1 MARFSESSLVLHC
14 PPRVPHVLRN
24 VSPLDSSR
32 RPPYRGRFAP
42 SPTGALHFGS
52 LVAAVGSWL
61 VARHAGGAWLLRV
74 EDIDPP
80 REAPGAAAGILAT
93 LDAFGLHGDEPVV
106 YQSHRQSLYEAAF
119 ERLRDEGHIFPC
131 WCSRA
136 DLAPHGGLHRDA
148 HCVAA
153 PDPSRPPAWRLRS
166 PDEVV
171 RWVDDL
177 QGPQEENLREV
188 AGDFVIRR
196 VEGLWAYQLACVV
209 DDADQG
215 VTHVVRGA
223 DLLDSTARQI
233 HLQRLLGLPTPG
245 YLHLPLVLDAEGRKL
260 SKSAASLPVDP
271 ADPLPALRQALAWL
285 GVAVDESAATPAT
298 LLAAARETFNPAALR
313 RSSLTPAPAL

>member
-1 MARFSESSLVLHC
+1 MR
-14 PPRVPHVLRN
+14 
-24 VSPLDSSR
+24 
-32 RPPYRGRFAP
+32 YRGRFAP

-61 VARHAGGAWLLRV
+61 VARHAGGDWLLRV

-80 REAPGAAAGILAT
+80 REVPGAAGGILAT
-93 LDAFGLHGDEPVV
+93 LDAFGLHGDGPVV
-106 YQSHRQSLYEAAF
+106 YQSQRQALYEAAF
-119 ERLRDEGHIFPC
+119 ERLREAGQVFPC

-136 DLAPHGGLHRDA
+136 DLAPYGGLHRDG
-148 HCVAA
+148 HCIAP

-166 PDEVV
+166 PDETV
-171 RWVDDL
+171 RWNDDL

-188 AGDFVIRR
+188 AGDVVIRR

-215 VTHVVRGA
+215 ITHVVRGA

-233 HLQRLLGLPTPG
+233 HLQRLLDLPTPG

-285 GVAVDESAATPAT
+285 GVAVDRGATMPDG
-298 LLAAARETFNPAALR
+298 LLATAQEAFKPAALR